1 MSDISRR
8 RIARD
13 NTTSASTPRA
23 ARLLGFAGLA
33 PFACFLLGSIAASG
47 DLANLSRDALIAYGA
62 IILSFMGGCRWGF
75 AAVDQDR
82 TANWRRYTVAVLPAL
97 YALPM
102 TLIEFRAGAL
112 GLGVGLVALYLAD
125 LRLTRNGG
133 APVWW
138 PKLRLPLTCG
148 ATVCLVVAALA

>member
-1 MSDISRR
+1 MSDISQR
-8 RIARD
+8 RILRE
-13 NTTSASTPRA
+13 NTTLASTPLA
-23 ARLLGFAGLA
+23 ARVLGFAGLA
-33 PFACFLLGSIAASG
+33 PFVCFLIGSITASG
-47 DLANLSRDALIAYGA
+47 DLANLSQTALISYGA

-75 AAVDQDR
+75 AAIDQDR
-82 TANWRRYTVAVLPAL
+82 TADWRRYTVAVLPAL

-102 TLIEFRAGAL
+102 TMIEFRAGAL

-138 PKLRLPLTCG
+138 PKLRLPLTFG
-148 ATVCLVVAALA
+148 ATVCLVVAGLA